1 MDKIIKH
8 IALLL
13 LAACSFAVRAQ
24 DSLGTHVDYTLTA
37 ETAVGTGEN
46 TAYQLVT
53 NRHHALGTRS
63 NTAYLRG
70 AISVKH
76 HFSDNLSI
84 EGVADAIGA
93 VHADHKVYLQQC
105 YVNVKYGHFFAEVG
119 ARETEPVLRDFNLSS
134 GAFVE
139 SGNAKPIPQ
148 LRIGTNGFWTVPGT
162 KEWLEIY
169 VDGGYGHYMDGDY
182 LNDAYEAWHRTHDL
196 GHVTTDVWYHH
207 KQLYFRTNSA
217 KPFFITAGGTHD
229 VQFGGRYEGTD
240 PGVANF
246 KSNLSPHFKDFLNV
260 LIPKGESSTGQWI
273 SGNHLGT
280 MTVQVSWNID
290 RERMLS
296 VYLDDIFED
305 GSGMRKGNGYD
316 GLWGME
322 YHNRAEGVQYV
333 RGVVAEY
340 LQTTHQSGYVHLD
353 CDDYSE
359 PYASLMPYLV
369 TGNDEYYNNYFYNG
383 YAHYGMAQG
392 NALLMSPR
400 YNPDGFLGFTEN
412 SVKAWH
418 FAIQGDIAKCKSGD
432 YGYLVKGSYREGYG
446 THHVPM
452 RHHSF
457 DVMAQLGWHKGA
469 WHSTLSYAFDRGNIY
484 GDNSTIDLKISYH
497 GKIL

>member
-1 MDKIIKH
+1 MRH
-8 IALLL
+8 IALFLL
-13 LAACSFAVRAQ
+13 VFCSFAVKAQ
-24 DSLGTHVDYTLTA
+24 DSLGTHIDYVLTTEA
-37 ETAVGTGEN
+37 AIGTGDN

-53 NRHHALGTRS
+53 NRHHILGTRN
-63 NTAYLRG
+63 NTAYMRG
-70 AISVKH
+70 AVILKHNISDK
-76 HFSDNLSI
+76 LCI
-84 EGVADAIGA
+84 EGVADVAGSL
-93 VHADHKVYLQQC
+93 HADHKVYLQQC
-105 YVNVKYGHFFAEVG
+105 YANVKYGDFFAEIG
-119 ARETEPVLRDFNLSS
+119 SREIEPVLRNFALSS

-148 LRIGTNGFWTVPGT
+148 IRIGTNGFWTVPGT
-162 KEWLEIY
+162 KKWLEIY
-169 VDGGYGHYMDGDY
+169 VDGGYGHYLDADY
-182 LNDAYEAWHRTHDL
+182 LNDAYDAWHKTHEL

-207 KQLYFRTNSA
+207 KQLYFRSNPT
-217 KPFFITAGGTHD
+217 KRVFVTAGGTHD
-229 VQFGGRYEGTD
+229 VQFGGKYEGSD

-246 KSNLSPHFKDFLNV
+246 QSDLTPKFKDFFNV
-260 LIPKGESSTGQWI
+260 LIPKSESSTGQWI
-273 SGNHLGT
+273 SGNHLGM

-290 RERMLS
+290 KKHQLS
-296 VYLDDIFED
+296 AYLDDIFED

-316 GLWGME
+316 GLWGLE
-322 YHNRAEGVQYV
+322 YKNNAEGVQYV

-353 CDDYSE
+353 CEDFSE
-359 PYASLMPYLV
+359 PYASLMPYLI

-400 YNPDGFLGFTEN
+400 YNPDGYLGFTEN
-412 SVKAWH
+412 AVKAYH
-418 FAIQGDIAKCKSGD
+418 LAVQGDIAKGRTGD
-432 YGYLVKGSYREGYG
+432 FYYLLKGSYREGYG

-457 DVMAQLGWHKGA
+457 DVMAQIGWQKGT
-469 WHSTLSYAFDRGNIY
+469 WHSTLSYGLDKGNIY